1 MVDVRASSQYYAG
14 KFSGGTLPDMRESS
28 QPNDP
33 LIDEHDE
40 GSFLVPT
47 HARQLELFQLDD
59 IARPDYNIGKYA
71 TLLFASPHLKN
82 LDDKRTFQL
91 PAIMDGDNEIS
102 ASISI
107 HPLKDQIVPTTTTF
121 KVFMAVI
128 QLWKMQGSDPSG
140 TVYFSD
146 RQLAEVAGWSFS
158 GVTAKRIA
166 DHISI
171 MQGTTIDWML
181 AYKKKGKKNTSVQ
194 KMSLINDALHVG
206 RASTLRRDRFSANHT
221 VTLHQMLV
229 QNMLNNVVRPINFSA
244 LRQIK
249 SDASTRLY
257 MMLDMYLAKKTIWE
271 RRSEGLLKA
280 DLGYEGKRYDNRG
293 ERKRTLDRLIRDLD
307 GKELTSGKLALAMKE
322 TADKNDWKLVARRIK
337 RIERKRPYVKAIRG
351 GSDAEYLADD
361 LLQRFDRAGAPK
373 RGFMVFLCKHYPEP
387 ILRDALSRAK
397 GDYQGNV
404 RTSLGAVFRY
414 ELEQIVK
421 GRADLT
427 WYKADKDR
435 D

>member
-1 MVDVRASSQYYAG
+1 VG
-14 KFSGGTLPDMRESS
+14 KFSGGILTDMRDSSQQSEALIEGSGEESS
-28 QPNDP
+28 
-33 LIDEHDE
+33 
-40 GSFLVPT
+40 LVVT
-47 HARQLELFQLDD
+47 HARQLELFELDD

-91 PAIMDGDNEIS
+91 PAIVDGDNEIS

-128 QLWKMQGSDPSG
+128 QLWKMQGANPSG

-181 AYKKKGKKNTSVQ
+181 AYKKKGKENTSVQ

-206 RASTLRRDRFSANHT
+206 RASTLQRDRFSANHT

-257 MMLDMYLAKKTIWE
+257 LMLDMYLAKKTVWE
-271 RRSEGLLKA
+271 RRAEGLLKA

-293 ERKRTLDRLIRDLD
+293 ERKRTLERLIKDLD
-307 GKELTSGKLALAMKE
+307 GKELTNGKLALKLAE
-322 TADKNDWKLVARRIK
+322 TADKTDWKLVARKVK
-337 RIERKRPYVKAIRG
+337 RLERKRPIVKAVRG
-351 GSDAEYLADD
+351 GEDAEYLADD
-361 LLQRFDRAGAPK
+361 LLELFGGVGAPK
-373 RGFMVFLCKHYPEP
+373 RGFLIFLCKHYPEP
-387 ILRDALSRAK
+387 VLRDALSRAK
-397 GDYQGNV
+397 GDYHGNV
-404 RTSLGAVFRY
+404 RKSVGAIFRY

-421 GRADLT
+421 GRGDLA
-427 WYKADKDR
+427 WYKSDDTKE
-435 D
+435 

>member
-1 MVDVRASSQYYAG
+1 MDDVFEDTDGQD
-14 KFSGGTLPDMRESS
+14 LPDLAS
-28 QPNDP
+28 
-33 LIDEHDE
+33 
-40 GSFLVPT
+40 T
-47 HARQLELFQLDD
+47 HARQLDLFELED

-82 LDDKRTFQL
+82 LDDHRTFNL
-91 PAIMDGDNEIS
+91 PVLMDGEDEVK

-128 QLWKMQGSDPSG
+128 QLWRMQGANPSG

-166 DHISI
+166 THIAI
-171 MQGTTIDWML
+171 MQGTTIDWIL
-181 AYKKKGKKNTSVQ
+181 SYRKKGRDHNSVQ

-206 RASTLRRDRFSANHT
+206 RESTLRRDRFGANHT

-257 MMLDMYLAKKTIWE
+257 MMLDMYLASKPKVE
-271 RRSEGLLKA
+271 RKSDALLKV
-280 DLGYEGKRYDNRG
+280 DLGYQGKRYDNRG
-293 ERKRTLDRLIRDLD
+293 ERKRSLERLVRDLD
-307 GKELTSGKLALAMKE
+307 GKELTSGKLALAIEE
-322 TADKNDWKLVARRIK
+322 TADKKDWKLVARKVK
-337 RIERKRPYVKAIRG
+337 RIERKRPHVKAVRG
-351 GSDAEYLADD
+351 SEDAEYLADD
-361 LLQRFDRAGAPK
+361 LLELFGGVGAPK
-373 RGFMVFLCKHYPEP
+373 RGFLVFLCKHYPEP
-387 ILRDALSRAK
+387 VLRDALSRAK
-397 GDYQGNV
+397 NDYRGNV
-404 RTSLGAVFRY
+404 RKSLGAIFRY

-421 GRADLT
+421 GRGDLN
-427 WYKADKDR
+427 WYKPE
-435 D
+435 

>member
-1 MVDVRASSQYYAG
+1 MIR
-14 KFSGGTLPDMRESS
+14 MRESS
-28 QPNDP
+28 QSEDVFED
-33 LIDEHDE
+33 IDGQDLPDLA
-40 GSFLVPT
+40 ST
-47 HARQLELFQLDD
+47 HARQLDLFELED

-82 LDDKRTFQL
+82 LDDHRTFNL
-91 PAIMDGDNEIS
+91 PVLMDGEDEVK

-128 QLWKMQGSDPSG
+128 QLWRMQGANPSG

-166 DHISI
+166 THIAI
-171 MQGTTIDWML
+171 MQGTTIDWIL
-181 AYKKKGKKNTSVQ
+181 AYKKKGRDHNSVQ

-206 RASTLRRDRFSANHT
+206 RESTLRRDRFGANHT

-257 MMLDMYLAKKTIWE
+257 MMLDMYLASKPKVE
-271 RRSEGLLKA
+271 RKSDALLKV
-280 DLGYEGKRYDNRG
+280 DLGYQGKRYDNRG
-293 ERKRTLDRLIRDLD
+293 ERKRSLERLVRDLD
-307 GKELTSGKLALAMKE
+307 GKELTSGKLALTIEE
-322 TADKNDWKLVARRIK
+322 TANKKDWKLVARKVK
-337 RIERKRPYVKAIRG
+337 RIERKRPIVKALRG
-351 GSDAEYLADD
+351 TDDAEYLADD
-361 LLQRFDRAGAPK
+361 LLELFGGAGAPK
-373 RGFMVFLCKHYPEP
+373 RGFLVFLCKHYPEP
-387 ILRDALSRAK
+387 VLRDALSRAK
-397 GDYQGNV
+397 NDYRGNV
-404 RTSLGAVFRY
+404 RKSLGAIFRY

-421 GRADLT
+421 GRGDLN
-427 WYKADKDR
+427 WYKPE
-435 D
+435 